1 MLWPSRTLGASAL
14 LDHLARLTRTRAHVA
29 LEDQGLRPR
38 QLVALTLL
46 RDHGGISQQSLAAA
60 LQIDKTNLVGL
71 LNELERD
78 GLVARRRSAEDRR
91 RHIVEITE
99 AGTAKLGAAEAA
111 LGSIED
117 DVLGAL
123 SDSERETLYDLL
135 RRATSEHV
143 LDCTKATQNWAGES
157 FTDQSRP
164 AGRRSARR
172 GG

>member
-1 MLWPSRTLGASAL
+1 M

-29 LEDQGLRPR
+29 LEGQGLRPR

-78 GLVARRRSAEDRR
+78 GLVARRRSAADRR
-91 RHIVEITE
+91 RHIVEITA
-99 AGTAKLGAAEAA
+99 AGTAKLSEAEAA
-111 LGSIED
+111 LASIED

-123 SDSERETLYDLL
+123 SQKERETLYRLL
-135 RRATSEHV
+135 QQATSEHV
-143 LDCTKATQNWAGES
+143 LDCTKATEAWAAS
-157 FTDQSRP
+157 D
-164 AGRRSARR
+164 
-172 GG
+172 